1 MGYQPNI
8 PQATDQISVSQ
19 GDLLGNFQQLDNA
32 FNLNHAALEL
42 ASGAAGKHIFVE
54 MPNQSASVPVTIAN
68 EVGLYC
74 NTDANSG
81 QPEMFFLKQSGSTAP
96 AALTVAGGYSLTG
109 SNYIANGGYSRLPS
123 GILLL
128 WGTGTGTYAG
138 IPITITFPAIATPG
152 FPGFASI
159 YNIQVTNISAS
170 NTYSLGVPSLTTT
183 NFSVSLS
190 NLSSFSISYLAI
202 GV

>member
-96 AALTVAGGYSLTG
+96 AAL
-109 SNYIANGGYSRLPS
+109 I
-123 GILLL
+123 
-128 WGTGTGTYAG
+128 
-138 IPITITFPAIATPG
+138 
-152 FPGFASI
+152 
-159 YNIQVTNISAS
+159 NISFRVVMAPPCICPS
-170 NTYSLGVPSLTTT
+170 IKKLFHRRCYTTILGALTLTMGSPAAQI
-183 NFSVSLS
+183 FLI
-190 NLSSFSISYLAI
+190 SFVVDFY
-202 GV
+202 